1 MTSWEAL
8 AMFLSLLYIILAIK
22 QSLWCWPAAFFSTLI
37 YAILFF
43 DASLLMDSFLNVYY
57 LVMAVYG
64 WYTWKYTN
72 AIKKNEELSISS
84 YGLNKNIK
92 IILILSI
99 ISVLLGYV
107 MDNYTKADFAYTDSA
122 TTVFALFA
130 TYMLAQKIVEN
141 WLYWIVIDSASI
153 YIYIQKG
160 FYLTSI
166 LFGLYTILALLA
178 YQTWKR
184 ELTLD
189 VSRNS

>member
-99 ISVLLGYV
+99 ISVLLGYL